1 MAAGEAKMDEARR
14 SGPGW
19 RRSRTCG
26 DTACAEVM
34 FKRDGGEVLIR
45 SSLRPAEVLTL
56 TADEWSTFVKAAAR
70 GDFD

>member
-1 MAAGEAKMDEARR
+1 
-14 SGPGW
+14 
-19 RRSRTCG
+19 
-26 DTACAEVM
+26 M

-56 TADEWSTFVKAAAR
+56 TADEWSTLVKAAAR